1 MREGT
6 IGRFILTGLEGGI
19 ELTRMNSSG
28 EYFLFGNPLMS
39 HINIQ
44 KFLEENKNVD
54 EVKVY
59 NGQEYVSLTKDNV
72 SEYAQIAPMQAVF
85 LKIAGHGLSTKVYL
99 TQEMMEQGN
108 GNGTLVR
115 SMAGQLK
122 LLATADGHTAS
133 CVMARSAKADDGY
146 DGRED
151 ATLLVE
157 SEEGAGVAVFTVAG
171 GRALTVQQFRAATR
185 IPVGFYMRRTGD
197 VTLAFGAAKGLWQD
211 WRLTDRQTGKSYQI
225 GSKVTLRNVS
235 TGTDRFYLEKAN

>member
-1 MREGT
+1 MQNFLQV
-6 IGRFILTGLEGGI
+6 IFLQLVLQILAGQPQAARRSRDGAA
-19 ELTRMNSSG
+19 
-28 EYFLFGNPLMS
+28 PL
-39 HINIQ
+39 
-44 KFLEENKNVD
+44 
-54 EVKVY
+54 
-59 NGQEYVSLTKDNV
+59 
-72 SEYAQIAPMQAVF
+72 
-85 LKIAGHGLSTKVYL
+85 HGLLNQPFFIPLHRLAEGDPLLRRRCRGRRAGLLFHPAAQLLLQILRSQQL
-99 TQEMMEQGN
+99 APGN
-108 GNGTLVR
+108 GKGTLVR

-151 ATLLVE
+151 APLLVE

-211 WRLTDRQTGKSYQI
+211 WRLTDRQTGKSYPI
-225 GSKVTLRNVS
+225 GGKVTLRNVS
-235 TGTDRFYLEKAN
+235 TGTGRFYLEKAN